1 MAFISGFPM
10 PKAIELNEKTATDTY
25 AEFTAAPLQSGFGH
39 TIGNS
44 LRRVLL
50 SSLDGVA
57 ISAVR
62 IDGVSHEFATL
73 PNIIE
78 DVTEI
83 VLNLKKIRLLCH
95 SDTTTKQLEIK
106 KDVAGPVTAADI
118 ITDGTIEVLN
128 PDQLICSLD
137 KKMNFRAEV
146 EITKGRG
153 YIQSE
158 KNKKVDHPLGT
169 IPIDSLFSPVTRVRY
184 EVGAA
189 RVGEETEM
197 DSLIME
203 IWTDGRMNPH
213 DALEKA
219 SKILQDHLR
228 PFLGKQSDEDD
239 MLAAI
244 SEEEQKLYRI
254 LIQPIENVEL
264 SVRAQNCLNNADIR
278 TMGELCQKTE
288 TKMLKYR
295 NFGKKSLDEIIEKL
309 ENMKLCL
316 GMQMSEELVIAI
328 NAEAEKLR
336 AEDNKEEEEN

>member
-10 PKAIELNEKTATDTY
+10 PKVIELNEKTATDTY
-25 AEFTAAPLQSGFGH
+25 AEFTVAPLQSGFGH

-50 SSLDGVA
+50 SSLEGVA

-62 IDGVSHEFATL
+62 IDGVAHEFATL
-73 PNIIE
+73 PNVVE

-83 VLNLKKIRLLCH
+83 VINLKKIRLMCH
-95 SDTTTKQLEIK
+95 SDATAKQLEIK
-106 KDVAGPVTAADI
+106 KNKAGTVTAADI

-128 PDQLICSLD
+128 PDQLICTLD
-137 KKMNFRAEV
+137 KKVTFRAEI

-153 YIQSE
+153 YIPSE
-158 KNKKVDHPLGT
+158 KNKKADHPLGT

-184 EVGAA
+184 DVGAA

-197 DSLIME
+197 DSLVME
-203 IWTDGRMNPH
+203 IWTDGRMNPP

-244 SEEEQKLYRI
+244 SEEEQKLYRT
-254 LIQPIENVEL
+254 LIQPVENVEL

-278 TMGELCQKTE
+278 MLGELCQKSE
-288 TKMLKYR
+288 SKMLKYR

-309 ENMKLCL
+309 ESMKLGL
-316 GMQMSEELVIAI
+316 GLKMSEELVIAL
-328 NAEAEKLR
+328 NAEAEKIR
-336 AEDNKEEEEN
+336 IEDTEEEEN

>member
-10 PKAIELNEKTATDTY
+10 PKVIELNEKTATDTY
-25 AEFTAAPLQSGFGH
+25 GEFTAAPLQSGFGH

-50 SSLDGVA
+50 SSLEGVA

-62 IDGVSHEFATL
+62 IDGVSHEFATM
-73 PNIIE
+73 PNVIE

-83 VLNLKKIRLLCH
+83 ILNLKQVRLLCH
-95 SDTTTKQLEIK
+95 SDATAKELEIK

-128 PDQLICSLD
+128 PDQLICTLD
-137 KKMNFRAEV
+137 KKINFRAEI
-146 EITKGRG
+146 EIIKGRG
-153 YIQSE
+153 YTPSE
-158 KNKKVDHPLGT
+158 KNKKADHPLGT

-197 DSLIME
+197 DSLVME
-203 IWTDGRMNPH
+203 IWTDGRMNPP
-213 DALEKA
+213 DALERA

-244 SEEEQKLYRI
+244 SEEEQKLYRT
-254 LIQPIENVEL
+254 LIQPVENVEL

-278 TMGELCQKTE
+278 TLGELCQKSE
-288 TKMLKYR
+288 NKMLKYR

-309 ENMKLCL
+309 ESMGL
-316 GMQMSEELVIAI
+316 GLGLKMSEELIIAL

-336 AEDNKEEEEN
+336 AEDKDEEEN

>member
-10 PKAIELNEKTATDTY
+10 PKVIELNEKTATDTY
-25 AEFTAAPLQSGFGH
+25 GEFTAAPLQSGFGH

-50 SSLDGVA
+50 SSLEGFA

-62 IDGVSHEFATL
+62 IDGVSHEFATM
-73 PNIIE
+73 PHVIE

-83 VLNLKKIRLLCH
+83 ILNLKQVRLRCNTDA
-95 SDTTTKQLEIK
+95 SSKQLEIK
-106 KDVAGPVTAADI
+106 KDTAGPVTAADI
-118 ITDGTIEVLN
+118 ITDGSMEVLN
-128 PDQLICSLD
+128 PDQIICTLD
-137 KKMNFRAEV
+137 KDVNFRAEIEV
-146 EITKGRG
+146 IKGRG
-153 YIQSE
+153 YTPSE
-158 KNKKVDHPLGT
+158 KNKKADHPLGT
-169 IPIDSLFSPVTRVRY
+169 IPVDSLFSPVSRVRY

-189 RVGEETEM
+189 RLGEETEM
-197 DSLIME
+197 DSLVME
-203 IWTDGRMNPH
+203 IWTDGRMTPP
-213 DALEKA
+213 DALERA

-244 SEEEQKLYRI
+244 SEEEQKLYRV
-254 LIQPIENVEL
+254 LIQPVENVDL

-278 TMGELCQKTE
+278 TLGELCQKSE
-288 TKMLKYR
+288 AKMLKYR

-309 ENMKLCL
+309 DSMGLGL
-316 GMQMSEELVIAI
+316 GMKMTEELVIAL

-336 AEDNKEEEEN
+336 AEDKDEEEK

>member
-1 MAFISGFPM
+1 MAFVSGFPM

-25 AEFTAAPLQSGFGH
+25 AEFIAAPLQYGFGH

-50 SSLDGVA
+50 SSLEGVA

-62 IDGVSHEFATL
+62 IDGVAHEFGTL
-73 PNIIE
+73 PNVVE

-83 VLNLKKIRLLCH
+83 VLNLKHVRLLCH
-95 SDTTTKQLEIK
+95 SDATAKQLEIK
-106 KDVAGPVTAADI
+106 KDSAGTVTAADI

-128 PDQLICSLD
+128 PDQLICTLD
-137 KKMNFRAEV
+137 KKMNFRAEI

-153 YIQSE
+153 YIPSE
-158 KNKKVDHPLGT
+158 KNKKADHPLGT
-169 IPIDSLFSPVTRVRY
+169 IPVDSLFSPVTRVRY

-197 DSLIME
+197 DSLALE

-213 DALEKA
+213 DALERA

-244 SEEEQKLYRI
+244 SEEEQKLYRV
-254 LIQPIENVEL
+254 LIQPVENVEL
-264 SVRAQNCLNNADIR
+264 SVRAQNCLNNADLR
-278 TMGELCQKTE
+278 TLGELCQKSE

-295 NFGKKSLDEIIEKL
+295 NFGKKSLDEIIEKMEKMGL
-309 ENMKLCL
+309 GL
-316 GMQMSEELVIAI
+316 GMDMSEELVIAL
-328 NAEAEKLR
+328 NAEADRIR
-336 AEDNKEEEEN
+336 AKDNEEEEN

>member
-10 PKAIELNEKTATDTY
+10 PKVIELNEKTATDTY
-25 AEFTAAPLQSGFGH
+25 GEFTAAPLQSGFGH

-50 SSLDGVA
+50 SSLEGFA

-62 IDGVSHEFATL
+62 IDGVSHEFATM
-73 PNIIE
+73 PHVIE

-83 VLNLKKIRLLCH
+83 ILNLKQVRLRCNTDA
-95 SDTTTKQLEIK
+95 SSKQLEIK
-106 KDVAGPVTAADI
+106 KDTAGPVTAADI
-118 ITDGTIEVLN
+118 ITDGSMEVLN
-128 PDQLICSLD
+128 PDQIICTLD
-137 KKMNFRAEV
+137 KDVNFRAEIEV
-146 EITKGRG
+146 IKGRG
-153 YIQSE
+153 YTPSE
-158 KNKKVDHPLGT
+158 KNKKADHPLGT
-169 IPIDSLFSPVTRVRY
+169 IPLDSLFSPVSRVRY

-189 RVGEETEM
+189 RLGEETEM
-197 DSLIME
+197 DSLVME
-203 IWTDGRMNPH
+203 IWTDGRMTPP
-213 DALEKA
+213 DALERA

-244 SEEEQKLYRI
+244 SEEEQKLYRV
-254 LIQPIENVEL
+254 LIQPVENVDL

-278 TMGELCQKTE
+278 TLGELCQKSE
-288 TKMLKYR
+288 AKMLKYR

-309 ENMKLCL
+309 DSMGLGL
-316 GMQMSEELVIAI
+316 GMKMTEELVIAL

-336 AEDNKEEEEN
+336 AEDKDEEEK

>member
-10 PKAIELNEKTATDTY
+10 PKVIELNEKTATDTY
-25 AEFTAAPLQSGFGH
+25 GEFTAAPLQSGFGH

-50 SSLDGVA
+50 SSLEGVA

-62 IDGVSHEFATL
+62 IDGVSHEFATM
-73 PNIIE
+73 PNVIE

-83 VLNLKKIRLLCH
+83 ILNLKQVRLLCH
-95 SDTTTKQLEIK
+95 SDATAKMLEIK

-118 ITDGTIEVLN
+118 VTDGTIEVLN
-128 PDQLICSLD
+128 PDQLICTLD
-137 KKMNFRAEV
+137 KKINFRAEI
-146 EITKGRG
+146 EIIKGRG
-153 YIQSE
+153 YTPSE
-158 KNKKVDHPLGT
+158 KNKKADHPLGT
-169 IPIDSLFSPVTRVRY
+169 IPVDSLFSPVTRVRY

-197 DSLIME
+197 DSLVME
-203 IWTDGRMNPH
+203 IWTDGRMNPP
-213 DALEKA
+213 DALERA

-244 SEEEQKLYRI
+244 SEEEQKLYRT
-254 LIQPIENVEL
+254 LIQPVENVEL

-278 TMGELCQKTE
+278 TLGELCQKSE
-288 TKMLKYR
+288 NKMLKYR

-309 ENMKLCL
+309 ESMGL
-316 GMQMSEELVIAI
+316 GLGLKMSEELVIAL

-336 AEDNKEEEEN
+336 AEDKEEEEN

>member
-1 MAFISGFPM
+1 MAFIAGFPM
-10 PKAIELNEKTATDTY
+10 PKVIELNEKTATDTY

-50 SSLDGVA
+50 SSLEGVA

-62 IDGVSHEFATL
+62 IDGVAHEFAIM
-73 PNIIE
+73 PNVVE
-78 DVTEI
+78 DVIEI
-83 VLNLKKIRLLCH
+83 VLNLKKVRLLCH
-95 SDTTTKQLEIK
+95 SDATAKQLEIK
-106 KDVAGPVTAADI
+106 KNGVGAVTAADI
-118 ITDGTIEVLN
+118 VTDGTIEILN
-128 PDQLICSLD
+128 PDQIICTLD
-137 KKMNFRAEV
+137 KKMNFRAEI
-146 EITKGRG
+146 EIIKGRG
-153 YIQSE
+153 YTPSE
-158 KNKKVDHPLGT
+158 KNKKADHPLGT
-169 IPIDSLFSPVTRVRY
+169 IPVDSLFSPVTRVRY
-184 EVGAA
+184 DVGAA

-197 DSLIME
+197 DSLVME
-203 IWTDGRMNPH
+203 IWTDGRMNPP
-213 DALEKA
+213 DALERA

-254 LIQPIENVEL
+254 LIQPVENVEL

-278 TMGELCQKTE
+278 TLGELCQKSE

-295 NFGKKSLDEIIEKL
+295 NFGKKSLDEIIEKM
-309 ENMKLCL
+309 ENMKLGL
-316 GMQMSEELVIAI
+316 GMQMSEELVIAL

-336 AEDNKEEEEN
+336 AEDTEEEEN

>member
-1 MAFISGFPM
+1 MAFVSGFPM

-50 SSLDGVA
+50 SSLEGVA

-62 IDGVSHEFATL
+62 IDGVAHEFGTL
-73 PNIIE
+73 PNVVE

-83 VLNLKKIRLLCH
+83 VLNLKQVRLLCH
-95 SDTTTKQLEIK
+95 SDSTAKELEIK
-106 KDVAGPVTAADI
+106 KDKAGPVTAADI

-128 PDQLICSLD
+128 PDQLICTLD
-137 KKMNFRAEV
+137 KKMNFRAEI

-153 YIQSE
+153 YIPSE
-158 KNKKVDHPLGT
+158 KNKKPDHPLGT
-169 IPIDSLFSPVTRVRY
+169 IPVDSLFSPVKRVRY

-197 DSLIME
+197 DSLIIE

-213 DALEKA
+213 DALERA

-244 SEEEQKLYRI
+244 SEEEQKLYRV
-254 LIQPIENVEL
+254 LIQPVENVEL

-278 TMGELCQKTE
+278 TLGELCQKTE

-295 NFGKKSLDEIIEKL
+295 NFGKKSLDEIIGKMEKMGL
-309 ENMKLCL
+309 SL
-316 GMQMSEELVIAI
+316 GMEMSEELATAL
-328 NAEAEKLR
+328 NAEAERIR
-336 AEDNKEEEEN
+336 AEEKEEEEN